1 MPILPFLMLLLIA
14 GLCAGNL
21 CFLLFYNWER
31 YKLIRSR
38 SITERALPFLVI
50 SSLMALTFLMVIAF
64 HFSLPRL

>member
-31 YKLIRSR
+31 YKLVKHR
-38 SITERALPFLVI
+38 SISEKALPYLMF
-50 SSLMALTFLMVIAF
+50 SSLTALTILCVLIFNLTIK
-64 HFSLPRL
+64 H